1 MGHIDTIT
9 GLEVLT
15 PGDCLYLLAGCSV
28 GRAGF
33 VVSGRPHVLPV
44 NYAVDK
50 DASVIF
56 RTTDQ
61 SILTNVAGNQV
72 AFEVDGFDE
81 RHRSGWSVCV
91 HGVGR
96 EITDA
101 SDPAATRLRELSV
114 VTWASGHRDRWF
126 AITPEEITGRRLPL
140 AATANDFGWIP
151 GIVS

>member
-1 MGHIDTIT
+1 MAGIGTGPDTPGRRAAGTSVPGADDRFVRSWGDPARETSQESAMGHIDTLT

-50 DASVIF
+50 DASVVF

-61 SILTNVAGNQV
+61 SILTNVAGTQV

-81 RHRSGWSVCV
+81 RYR
-91 HGVGR
+91 
-96 EITDA
+96 
-101 SDPAATRLRELSV
+101 
-114 VTWASGHRDRWF
+114 
-126 AITPEEITGRRLPL
+126 
-140 AATANDFGWIP
+140 
-151 GIVS
+151 